1 MKLFT
6 TTMAAIA
13 IALPTYADTVRATVS
28 RIQPIYQN
36 TTVSV
41 PSNTCRDVEVPIY
54 GEMQGQTSN
63 SGDVLLGAIIGG
75 LFGGTATNSDAGA
88 AIGAFTGAVI
98 AGENGKSNTI
108 QVITGYSLE
117 RRCYTN
123 YVNHT
128 EKQLKHYK
136 IWFTWNGIK
145 GSAVTYNQYQVGNRI
160 PVEVSLRAK

>member
-6 TTMAAIA
+6 TTMVAIA

-63 SGDVLLGAIIGG
+63 SGDVLLGAII
-75 LFGGTATNSDAGA
+75 AGA